1 MNRTSPALLCIS
13 LILCILCFAT
23 PAIGGSSTNTICEV
37 TGTCIACRDDE
48 MGNEYCRETGKRIR
62 IRCKDGPNE
71 FDDYKFCSKTAE
83 DDQLEVIIFQ
93 ILVGI
98 IGGLAYWGVQTRKK
112 YSMTLFDTRKQR

>member
-1 MNRTSPALLCIS
+1 MASHIFIINLLIF
-13 LILCILCFAT
+13 LIMLCSITIVTAV
-23 PAIGGSSTNTICEV
+23 STNMICEV
-37 TGTCIACRDDE
+37 TGTCVPCRNDE

-71 FDDYKFCSKTAE
+71 FDDYKSCSKTAE

-93 ILVGI
+93 IVVGV

-112 YSMTLFDTRKQR
+112 YSMSLFDTRKQR